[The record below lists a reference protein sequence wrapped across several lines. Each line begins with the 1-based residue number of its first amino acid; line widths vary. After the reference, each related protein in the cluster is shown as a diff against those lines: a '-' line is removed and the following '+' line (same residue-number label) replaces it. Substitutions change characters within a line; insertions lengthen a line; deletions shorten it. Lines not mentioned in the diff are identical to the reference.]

1 MSIASFTTPLASL
14 LLVWNPFE
22 KMELD
27 MPESEWLELNGH
39 IVYPVVGLITLGILA
54 IGVVVAL
61 KSDEISGMV
70 KVEYKRELVHGL
82 RRNPGGYTLQEMV
95 KLLKLKPKQIEK
107 LLEEFEAD
115 GILQAQQDRQRGKI
129 WRLRGV
135 GPN

>member
-14 LLVWNPFE
+14 LLIWNPFE
-22 KMELD
+22 KMDLD

-39 IVYPVVGLITLGILA
+39 IVFPVVGLITLGILA